1 MLRLKRDEA
10 GGKTS
15 ILLELLLCSGP
26 VLRGRLLQL
35 MQDIWKDGE
44 VVADWKDA
52 EVVPV
57 PKKGDIQSCDNWH
70 DISSLDVVGKLFA
83 QIILKSFSILQRIFC
98 HNHSVVLGR

>member
-10 GGKTS
+10 SGKTS
-15 ILLELLLCSGP
+15 ILLELLCSGP
-26 VLRGRLLQL
+26 VLQGRLLQL

-57 PKKGDIQSCDNWH
+57 PKKGGIQSCDNWH
-70 DISSLDVVGKLFA
+70 DISLLDVVGKLFA
-83 QIILKSFSILQRIFC
+83 QVILKSFCILQRIFFY
-98 HNHSVVLGR
+98 NHSVVFGR

>member
-1 MLRLKRDEA
+1 
-10 GGKTS
+10 
-15 ILLELLLCSGP
+15 
-26 VLRGRLLQL
+26 

-70 DISSLDVVGKLFA
+70 DISLLDVVGKLFA
-83 QIILKSFSILQRIFC
+83 QVILKMFQHISQDILPQSQCGFWKVGAVATLFLWANSC
-98 HNHSVVLGR
+98 